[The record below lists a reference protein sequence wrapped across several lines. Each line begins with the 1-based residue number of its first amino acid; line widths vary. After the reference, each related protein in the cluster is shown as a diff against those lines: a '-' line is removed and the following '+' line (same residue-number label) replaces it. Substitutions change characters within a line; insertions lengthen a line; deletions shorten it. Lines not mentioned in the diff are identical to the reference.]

1 MIKNYLIS
9 NKDNYNALIKSKLA
23 TLNRYLSSKI
33 KDGLIIAFSG
43 GTDSAMLIWAASKI
57 KENIGGNVLAVTQD
71 SYSLPRKDL
80 QEAIEFARSLNIE
93 HEVVKGKEFE
103 DPNYLKN
110 DLNRCYYC
118 RKELFKITD
127 SIIARDGYKYVLYG
141 YNASDKSDFRPGHK
155 AAVESNVLAPLAEI
169 SFEKI
174 EIREI
179 LRNNNIQLADKPA
192 TPCLSSRVMTGIPI
206 DRKHLN
212 NIEVIENVL
221 WNAGAKQFRVRLC
234 KDEDNFFLRVEA
246 SEGDIELV
254 LKNKKEIIEL
264 GKNFGYKWI
273 TLDLEGYKLG
283 GGVKK

>member
-9 NKDNYNALIKSKLA
+9 NKDNYNALIKSKLE

-169 SFEKI
+169 GFEKI

-246 SEGDIELV
+246 SEKDIELV

>member
-103 DPNYLKN
+103 DTNYLKN

-169 SFEKI
+169 GFEKI

-246 SEGDIELV
+246 SEKDIELV

>member
-9 NKDNYNALIKSKLA
+9 NKDNYNALIKSKLE

-103 DPNYLKN
+103 DTNYLKN

-169 SFEKI
+169 GFEKI

-246 SEGDIELV
+246 SEKDIELV

>member
-169 SFEKI
+169 GFEKI

-246 SEGDIELV
+246 SEKDIALV